1 MTSLN
6 SILEIL
12 KYILPSLV
20 VFATAYYLIRQFLE
34 NNSRNRLLDMRMKNQ
49 ADNQQFI
56 TPVRMQAYER
66 IVLFLERISPN
77 SLLLRVS
84 EPNMNVVQLQTAMIM
99 AIRRE
104 YEHNLSQQLYIS
116 SKTWQ
121 IVKDTKEDMIN
132 VISNVAANI
141 DKTADSSELAKAI
154 FELTTKVEKLPI
166 EVAIE
171 ILKNEIQEEF

>member
-1 MTSLN
+1 MTYLSSL
-6 SILEIL
+6 LEIL

-20 VFATAYYLIRQFLE
+20 VFATAYYLLKQFLE
-34 NNSRNRLLDMRMKNQ
+34 NNSRNRLLDMKMKNQ

-56 TPVRMQAYER
+56 TPVRLQAYER

-77 SLLLRVS
+77 SLVLRVG
-84 EPNMNVVQLQTAMIM
+84 EPNMNVIQLQTAMIM
-99 AIRRE
+99 AIRQE
-104 YEHNLSQQLYIS
+104 YEHNLSQQLYIP

-121 IVKDTKEDMIN
+121 MVKDTKEDMIN

-141 DKTADSSELAKAI
+141 DKSSNSSELAKAV
-154 FELTTKVEKLPI
+154 FELTASVERLPI

-171 ILKNEIQEEF
+171 ILKNEIQENF